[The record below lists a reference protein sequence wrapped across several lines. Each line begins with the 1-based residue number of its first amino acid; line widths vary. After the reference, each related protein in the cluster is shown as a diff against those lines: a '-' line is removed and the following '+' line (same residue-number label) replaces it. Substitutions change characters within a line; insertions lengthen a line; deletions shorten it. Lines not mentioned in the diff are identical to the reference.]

1 MNNIDYALIGN
12 KIKQKRKEMGYSQEE
27 LAEMC
32 EISVSYVGHIERG
45 SKKMS
50 IPIAVSIA
58 HALQLSLDYL
68 FLDAADTEE
77 NILLSVNSLLK
88 QGDKKQAEA
97 LLKAIK
103 ILSEN
108 IDKL

>member
-1 MNNIDYALIGN
+1 MNNIDYALIGS
-12 KIKQKRKEMGYSQEE
+12 KIRQKRKDMGYSQED

-32 EISVSYVGHIERG
+32 EISVSYIGHIERG
-45 SKKMS
+45 TKKMS
-50 IPIAVSIA
+50 IPIAVNIA
-58 HALQLSLDYL
+58 HALHLSLDYL
-68 FLDAADTEE
+68 FLDVADSEE

-88 QGDKKQAEA
+88 QGSQEQVSS

-103 ILSEN
+103 VLSEN

>member
-12 KIKQKRKEMGYSQEE
+12 KIRQKRKEMGYSQED

-45 SKKMS
+45 TKKMS
-50 IPIAVSIA
+50 IPIAVNIA
-58 HALQLSLDYL
+58 HALHLSLDYL
-68 FLDAADTEE
+68 FLDAADSEE

-88 QGDKKQAEA
+88 QGSKEQVSS

-103 ILSEN
+103 VLSEN

>member
-12 KIKQKRKEMGYSQEE
+12 KIRQKRKDMGYSQED

-32 EISVSYVGHIERG
+32 EISVSYIGHIERG
-45 SKKMS
+45 TKKMS
-50 IPIAVSIA
+50 IPIAVNIA
-58 HALQLSLDYL
+58 HALHLSLDYL
-68 FLDAADTEE
+68 FLDVADSEE

-88 QGDKKQAEA
+88 QGSPEQVSS

>member
-1 MNNIDYALIGN
+1 MNDINYSEIGN
-12 KIKQKRKEMGYSQEE
+12 KIKQKRRELGYSQEE
-27 LAEMC
+27 LAEIC
-32 EISVSYVGHIERG
+32 GISASYIGHIERG

-68 FLDAADTEE
+68 FDASDEANDT
-77 NILLSVNSLLK
+77 LLSVQSLLK
-88 QGDKKQAEA
+88 QGTPSQADT
-97 LLKAIK
+97 LLKTIK

-108 IDKL
+108 INKL

>member
-1 MNNIDYALIGN
+1 MNDINYSEIGN
-12 KIKQKRKEMGYSQEE
+12 KIKQKRRELGYSQEE
-27 LAEMC
+27 LAELC
-32 EISVSYVGHIERG
+32 GISASYIGHIERG

-58 HALQLSLDYL
+58 HTLHLSLDYL
-68 FLDAADTEE
+68 FLDASDEE
-77 NILLSVNSLLK
+77 NDILLSVQSLLK
-88 QGDKKQAEA
+88 QGTKSQADS

-108 IDKL
+108 INKL

>member
-12 KIKQKRKEMGYSQEE
+12 KIKQKRKEMGYSQET

-32 EISVSYVGHIERG
+32 EISVSYIGHIERG
-45 SKKMS
+45 TKKMS
-50 IPIAVSIA
+50 IPIAVNIA
-58 HALQLSLDYL
+58 HALHLSLDYL
-68 FLDAADTEE
+68 FLDAADSKE
-77 NILLSVNSLLK
+77 NLLLSVSSSLKQGSEEQANSLLK
-88 QGDKKQAEA
+88 T
-97 LLKAIK
+97 IK